1 MKTSHTTPVPTG
13 VQWKTRPERTLYN
26 DLLNL
31 DGKTA
36 VVTGGAG
43 GIGTAICRALAQAG
57 AHVCIHYRSS
67 EAGALALK
75 EQLEQSGG
83 SASAVHADL
92 TSKADV
98 ERLFDAVRNETGRVD
113 ILINNAGVYPVS
125 PFLEISEA
133 EYEAMMDANV
143 RSVMLCT
150 QAFAKR
156 VTEQGNGGAVV
167 NIASIAASGVLDM
180 HSHYCASKSAA
191 LMFTRAAARELGEH
205 NIRVNAVSPGL
216 IWREGLDQGWPEGV
230 ARYKQAA
237 ALNSVGRA
245 EDVANACLFLVSDA
259 SSWITGIDLV
269 VDGGALTDKLF

>member
-1 MKTSHTTPVPTG
+1 MSDA
-13 VQWKTRPERTLYN
+13 QN
-26 DLLNL
+26 DLMDL
-31 DGKTA
+31 GGRTA

-57 AHVCIHYRSS
+57 AHVCIHYRTS
-67 EAGALALK
+67 EAGAVAL
-75 EQLEQSGG
+75 QDQINGSGG
-83 SASAVHADL
+83 SANRIC
-92 TSKADV
+92 ADV
-98 ERLFDAVRNETGRVD
+98 TRKDDVEALFDSVCAGTGRVD

-133 EYEAMMDANV
+133 EYELMMDANV

-150 QAFAKR
+150 QTFARR
-156 VTEQGNGGAVV
+156 VITQGSGAAVV

-180 HSHYCASKSAA
+180 HSHYCAAKSAVV
-191 LMFTRAAARELGEH
+191 MFTRSAARELGAH

-216 IWREGLDQGWPEGV
+216 IWREGLDEDWPEGV

-237 ALNSVGRA
+237 ALGRVGHA

-259 SSWITGIDLV
+259 SKWVTGVDLV
-269 VDGGALTDKLF
+269 VDGGALTDKVF